1 MSCEDWGKIYSSKYI
16 HAMKQQDSLWIIV
29 ICSFKPCCKI
39 NNSNSTSKISSSIIL
54 GSNLNVFSWCFY
66 SWTFYHLLHS
76 VKIILGL
83 HFHMSLCDA
92 TILWCF
98 VTNVTLLMSFLDQIF
113 ACFRDV
119 LYSWTFLSHVGQ
131 WK

>member
-1 MSCEDWGKIYSSKYI
+1 MYVVWRPRKNLQFKVHPRNETTGFTVNN
-16 HAMKQQDSLWIIV
+16 LL
-29 ICSFKPCCKI
+29 CSFKPCCKI
-39 NNSNSTSKISSSIIL
+39 NNSNSKISSSIIL

-83 HFHMSLCDA
+83 HFHTSLCDA

-98 VTNVTLLMSFLDQIF
+98 VTKVTLLIWFLDQIF
-113 ACFRDV
+113 ACFREVV
-119 LYSWTFLSHVGQ
+119 LFLNFLSHVGQ
-131 WK
+131 W